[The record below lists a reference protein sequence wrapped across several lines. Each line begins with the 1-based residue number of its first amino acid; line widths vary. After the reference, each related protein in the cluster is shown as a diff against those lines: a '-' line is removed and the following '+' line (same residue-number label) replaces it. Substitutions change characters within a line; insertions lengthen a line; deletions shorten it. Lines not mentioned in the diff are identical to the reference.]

1 MGGNIGLTLYF
12 HRIWCYSGAMSVQL
26 GIQSKIRVVL
36 DTNVLFEGLT
46 KQGSAA
52 GVIMDA
58 WIHSLF
64 RVCVTDAL
72 IYEYSDVLSRKL
84 SPARLVEANQT
95 LSVLLSMAEFVAIHY
110 RWRPSSPDP
119 GDEFLIDCAMNAN
132 ALLVTSNVRD
142 FRHAQQLLGLN
153 VFTPKRFLEFLI

>member
-1 MGGNIGLTLYF
+1 MN
-12 HRIWCYSGAMSVQL
+12 VQL
-26 GIQSKIRVVL
+26 GIQSKMRVVL

-58 WIHSLF
+58 WIYSLF

-95 LSVLLSMAEFVAIHY
+95 LSVLLSMTEFVAIHY

-142 FRHAQQLLGLN
+142 FRQAQQLLGLN